1 MVHFVK
7 KLRQLKPD
15 LIVGQ
20 PAYGYPAV
28 PAESEVINASWNID
42 STTNNV
48 ADSVGL
54 RVYEG
59 TGNVFETEL
68 ASHFDRQHGGFKY
81 YDGRQQSHWNL
92 MLSKKR

>member
-15 LIVGQ
+15 MIVGQ

-28 PAESEVINASWNID
+28 PAESDVVNASWNVD
-42 STTNNV
+42 STSNNV

-54 RVYEG
+54 MVYEG
-59 TGNVFETEL
+59 TGNNIFFAKCWPKEDIL
-68 ASHFDRQHGGFKY
+68 FDLQLY
-81 YDGRQQSHWNL
+81 
-92 MLSKKR
+92 